1 MPGKRG
7 NWTLYLGKSRPI
19 SPPACIS
26 NCVVIR
32 RTFFWAWAWLLPAL
46 VLLGGCAAEPAKPR
60 AYRIGFSQCSTQGI
74 WRQAVLAGMER
85 ELSFHPE
92 VQLRMLDAKDNS
104 QRQSQQI
111 KELVRSG
118 IDLLIVSPYEP
129 GPVTPAV
136 EEAYQSGIPVLLLDR
151 RITSQQFTAYVGGDN
166 VEVGQTAAHYAA
178 RLLQEH
184 GSVIELTGAR
194 KSSATAGRHQGFAQ
208 GMAAYPNMHVAAE
221 VTGNWNITTLK
232 APLKAALRAHPEAAL
247 IFAHNDNMARSAAEV
262 IQQLGLS
269 KKVGIIGVDGLALDL
284 VQKGV
289 LKASLL
295 YSPAGEDAIRA
306 SLRILNH
313 QPYKR
318 EHKLSTVVIDSTN
331 VRMMMQQR
339 EKILTQQTDIEL
351 QHGLLRGLRATYAS
365 QRTVL
370 YGLLG
375 TLLIALALGALAW
388 RSARKN
394 RLINHQLA
402 LQNAENDAINRQLV
416 LQNAENDKI
425 NRQLQ
430 SQNEEISQQRN
441 QIEALA
447 EQARADTEAKLRFFT
462 NFSHEL
468 RTPLTLI
475 MGPVEELLGSSS
487 ELSGTQRQDLALV
500 RRNTQR
506 LLQLVNQL
514 LDFRKIEVGKMAV
527 RATESDL
534 VGFVREIVEAFEKPA
549 RLRGVSLRFA
559 AAEPELRAWFDAN
572 LLDKVFLNL
581 LSNALKFTP
590 EQGHITV
597 SLQTAEGGRSWR
609 LSVADTGPGIS
620 AQDRAHVFEW
630 FYQGEQGTAAK
641 GSGMGLA
648 LAHGLV
654 RLHQGQFTL
663 SSQPG
668 QGSTFT
674 VTVPRELPAE
684 LRASGPTS
692 RPAIAREELEP
703 LPADFETEA
712 SLAPE
717 ATSKTL
723 VLVIEDNAEV
733 NDFLARKLRGDFRVQ
748 TAADGH
754 SGFRLATELI
764 PDLIVCDVMMPGL
777 SGLEVVAQ
785 LRADWRTS
793 HIPVVLLTAR
803 GAAEQQLEGV
813 QAGADLY
820 LTKPFN
826 PTFLLE
832 SVRTLLDNRARQRAH
847 FRRELSLDAA
857 TVAPASPDQQF
868 LLNLTAVVEAHLT
881 KTDLSVEDVAH
892 ALGISRMQLYRK
904 VKAVLGTGVTDF
916 IQSLRLTKARELL
929 LDEQRTVADVAYELG
944 FSSPS
949 YFSTSFRAR
958 YQLSPSEF
966 RALHV
971 SATP

>member
-1 MPGKRG
+1 VI
-7 NWTLYLGKSRPI
+7 SR
-19 SPPACIS
+19 SS
-26 NCVVIR
+26 FRV
-32 RTFFWAWAWLLPAL
+32 WALLLPLWA
-46 VLLGGCAAEPAKPR
+46 LLGGCAEPARPR
-60 AYRIGFSQCSTQGI
+60 PYRIGFSQCSTQGI
-74 WRQAVLAGMER
+74 WRQAVLDGMKR

-92 VQLRMLDAKDNS
+92 VQLRMMDAKDNS

-111 KELVRSG
+111 KELLRGG
-118 IDLLIVSPYEP
+118 INLLIVSPYEP

-136 EEAYQSGIPVLLLDR
+136 EAAYETGIPVLLLDR

-166 VEVGQTAAHYAA
+166 VEVGQTAARYAA
-178 RLLQEH
+178 RLLHER

-208 GMAAYPNMHVAAE
+208 GMAAYPNMRVAAE

-232 APLKAALRAHPEAAL
+232 APLKAALLAHPEASL
-247 IFAHNDNMARSAAEV
+247 IFAHNDNMGNAAAEV
-262 IQQLGLS
+262 LRQLGLS
-269 KKVGIIGVDGLALDL
+269 KKVGIIGVDGLALEL
-284 VQKGV
+284 VERGV
-289 LKASLL
+289 FKASLL
-295 YSPAGEDAIRA
+295 YSPAGEDAIRTA
-306 SLRILNH
+306 LRILNH
-313 QPYKR
+313 QPFKR
-318 EHKLSTVVIDSTN
+318 ENKLSTVVIDSTN
-331 VRMMMQQR
+331 VGMMMQQR
-339 EKILTQQTDIEL
+339 EKILTQQKDIEL
-351 QHGLLRGLRATYAS
+351 QHGLLQSLRATYAS
-365 QRTVL
+365 QHTVL
-370 YGLLG
+370 YVLLATLLG
-375 TLLIALALGALAW
+375 ALALGAIAW

-402 LQNAENDAINRQLV
+402 LQNAEND
-416 LQNAENDKI
+416 KI
-425 NRQLQ
+425 NRQLLH
-430 SQNEEISQQRN
+430 QNEEISQQRN
-441 QIEALA
+441 QIQALA

-487 ELSGTQRQDLALV
+487 DLTGTQRQDLALV
-500 RRNTQR
+500 QRNTQR

-534 VGFVREIVEAFEKPA
+534 VAFVREIMEAFEKPA
-549 RLRGVSLRFA
+549 RLRGVQLRFVH
-559 AAEPELRAWFDAN
+559 AEPELSAWFDAN

-590 EQGHITV
+590 EQGRITV
-597 SLQTAEGGRSWR
+597 SLQAADSGRAWR
-609 LSVADTGPGIS
+609 VSVADTGPGIS

-630 FYQGEQGTAAK
+630 FYQGEQGAAAK

-654 RLHQGQFTL
+654 RLHQGQLTL

-674 VTVPRELPAE
+674 VAVPRELPEE
-684 LRASGPTS
+684 LRASGAVQL
-692 RPAIAREELEP
+692 PAIALDEPEP
-703 LPADFETEA
+703 LPADFGTEVSVA
-712 SLAPE
+712 APE
-717 ATSKTL
+717 TASETL

-733 NDFLARKLRGDFRVQ
+733 NDFVARKLRGDFRVQ
-748 TAADGH
+748 TATDGH

-764 PDLIVCDVMMPGL
+764 PDLIVCDVTMPGL

-793 HIPVVLLTAR
+793 HIPVILLTAR
-803 GAAEQQLEGV
+803 SAAEQQLEGV

-832 SVRTLLDNRARQRAH
+832 SVRTLLANRARQRAH
-847 FRRELSLDAA
+847 FRRELSLDTA
-857 TVAPASPDQQF
+857 TVAPASPDQKF
-868 LLNLTAVVEAHLT
+868 LLDLTAVVEAHLT
-881 KTDLSVEDVAH
+881 KTDLSVEDVAR

-929 LDEQRTVADVAYELG
+929 LDEQRTVSDVAYELG

>member
-1 MPGKRG
+1 M
-7 NWTLYLGKSRPI
+7 
-19 SPPACIS
+19 
-26 NCVVIR
+26 
-32 RTFFWAWAWLLPAL
+32 WAWWGPMC
-46 VLLGGCAAEPAKPR
+46 VLLGGCAGPAPPP

-111 KELVRSG
+111 RELVRGG

-136 EEAYQSGIPVLLLDR
+136 EAAYETGIPVLLLDR

-166 VEVGQTAAHYAA
+166 VAVGQTAARYAA
-178 RLLQEH
+178 SLLHEH

-194 KSSATAGRHQGFAQ
+194 KSSATAGRLLGFAQ
-208 GMAAYPNMHVAAE
+208 GLKAYPNMHVAAE

-232 APLKAALRAHPEAAL
+232 APLKAALLAHPEATL
-247 IFAHNDNMARSAAEV
+247 IFAHNDNMGKAAAEV
-262 IQQLGLS
+262 LQQLGLTR
-269 KKVGIIGVDGLALDL
+269 KVGIIGVDGLALDL
-284 VQKGV
+284 VDRGV
-289 LKASLL
+289 FKASLL
-295 YSPAGEDAIRA
+295 YAPAGEDAIRTA
-306 SLRILNH
+306 LRILNH
-313 QPYKR
+313 QPFKR
-318 EHKLSTVVIDSTN
+318 ENKLSTVVIDSTN
-331 VRMMMQQR
+331 VEMMMQQR
-339 EKILTQQTDIEL
+339 EKILTQQKDIEL
-351 QHGLLRGLRATYAS
+351 QHGLLQRLQATYAS
-365 QRTVL
+365 QHTVL
-370 YGLLG
+370 YVLLATLLG
-375 TLLIALALGALAW
+375 ALALGALAW

-394 RLINHQLA
+394 RLINGQLA
-402 LQNAENDAINRQLV
+402 LLNGQLS
-416 LQNAENDKI
+416 A
-425 NRQLQ
+425 
-430 SQNEEISQQRN
+430 QNEEISQQRN
-441 QIEALA
+441 HIAALA
-447 EQARADTEAKLRFFT
+447 EQGRADTEAKLRFFT

-475 MGPVEELLGSSS
+475 LGPVEELLGSGSD
-487 ELSGTQRQDLALV
+487 LSGAQRQDLALV
-500 RRNTQR
+500 QRNTQR

-534 VGFVREIVEAFEKPA
+534 VAFVRELVEAFEKPA
-549 RLRGVSLRFA
+549 RLRGVQLRFV
-559 AAEPELRAWFDAN
+559 AAEAELPAWFDAN

-590 EQGHITV
+590 EQGRITV
-597 SLQTAEGGRSWR
+597 SLQAAEGGRAWR
-609 LSVADTGPGIS
+609 VSVADTGPGIS
-620 AQDRAHVFEW
+620 ASDRAHVFEW
-630 FYQGEQGTAAK
+630 FYQGEQGAVAQ

-654 RLHQGQFTL
+654 RLHQGQLTL

-674 VTVPRELPAE
+674 VTAPRELPAE
-684 LRASGPTS
+684 LQARGAAPL
-692 RPAIAREELEP
+692 PALALEEPEP
-703 LPADFETEA
+703 LPADFGPEV
-712 SLAPE
+712 SLAAAE
-717 ATSKTL
+717 TASETL

-733 NDFLARKLRGDFRVQ
+733 NDFVARKLRGDFRVQ
-748 TAADGH
+748 TATDGH
-754 SGFRLATELI
+754 SGFRMATELI

-777 SGLEVVAQ
+777 GGLEVVTQ

-793 HIPVVLLTAR
+793 HIPVILLTAR
-803 GAAEQQLEGV
+803 SAAEQQLEGV

-832 SVRTLLDNRARQRAH
+832 SVRTLLANRARQRTH
-847 FRRELSLDAA
+847 FRRELSLDTA
-857 TVAPASPDQQF
+857 TVAPASPDQKF
-868 LLNLTAVVEAHLT
+868 LLDLTAVVEAHLT
-881 KTDLSVEDVAH
+881 KTDLSVEDIAH

-971 SATP
+971 SAAP